1 MMAGPCAWLSPAGLV
16 LQLLRRLEMENARL
30 EAALEWRR
38 RELIFWQW
46 MVRRHPPPPAC
57 PFPPHPSPP
66 IPPLPSPALPCPA
79 LATAALGLGGSSH
92 SPGEKR
98 GLRDAP
104 SPNPEAGFSPGP
116 WVSSVGL
123 FQTSSVPSP
132 PFPAPEETQTPQGVS
147 AFWKFGLCASL
158 VSRPPGVRVGPAPS
172 VTSGW

>member
-1 MMAGPCAWLSPAGLV
+1 M
-16 LQLLRRLEMENARL
+16 
-30 EAALEWRR
+30 
-38 RELIFWQW
+38 
-46 MVRRHPPPPAC
+46 
-57 PFPPHPSPP
+57 
-66 IPPLPSPALPCPA
+66 PCPA

-172 VTSGW
+172 VTSGSPKLLKTTVLVYIRTILKMYLQKSSCLQSSLPY